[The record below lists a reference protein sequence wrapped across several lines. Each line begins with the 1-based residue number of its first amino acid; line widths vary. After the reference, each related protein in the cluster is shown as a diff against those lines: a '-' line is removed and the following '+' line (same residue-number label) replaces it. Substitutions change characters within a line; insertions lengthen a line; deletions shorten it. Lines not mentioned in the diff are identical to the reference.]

1 MFMILVLGRA
11 NHCRRRGDFQKRC
24 GVVNSVA
31 NELDAAT
38 GKDGPYYIFLDEGY
52 AH

>member
-1 MFMILVLGRA
+1 VKPAMFMILVLGMA

-38 GKDGPYYIFLDEGY
+38 GKGWTILYISG
-52 AH
+52 